1 MFFSIISRSAPGIC
15 VKIKSFGYFPILII
29 WKLGFIVFWFMKF
42 LIYEL
47 IWNSFELDIWS
58 DELWI
63 LIYYYIRNNLTN
75 KPDRLMRKLF
85 NEYGAIIIKEM
96 CQISKFL
103 KIMFFFSMLDMSF
116 LKRTVKNDFATL
128 SLFTVW
134 SSRGVVGTQLNICDG
149 AFLQK

>member
-75 KPDRLMRKLF
+75 KSDRLMHKLF
-85 NEYGAIIIKEM
+85 NEYGAIIIKES
-96 CQISKFL
+96 IKFL
-103 KIMFFFSMLDMSF
+103 SSWKSCFSLVC
-116 LKRTVKNDFATL
+116 LTC
-128 SLFTVW
+128 LFW
-134 SSRGVVGTQLNICDG
+134 SELWKMILPLLV
-149 AFLQK
+149 FLQFGALEA